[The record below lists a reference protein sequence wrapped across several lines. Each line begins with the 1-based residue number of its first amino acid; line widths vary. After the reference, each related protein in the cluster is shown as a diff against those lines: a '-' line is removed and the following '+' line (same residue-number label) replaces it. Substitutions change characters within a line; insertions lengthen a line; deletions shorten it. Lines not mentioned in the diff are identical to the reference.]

1 MPSCEED
8 AIWQPCL
15 GRDRDNRV
23 KRTELMKNPQSTET
37 DESLDQKMRRWESP
51 WGSTTAAGCDWL
63 TPLLHTRQNK
73 AQGIPCATV
82 SSQAPIWWWILV
94 EDRRTY
100 FEILATMD
108 INSDHAIHT
117 FTVNARF
124 QTQKQTRNRNT

>member
-23 KRTELMKNPQSTET
+23 KRTELMKI
-37 DESLDQKMRRWESP
+37 RRARRRMNHLIRRCGDGKVRGAQQRQP
-51 WGSTTAAGCDWL
+51 VVIGSHLCYTI
-63 TPLLHTRQNK
+63 RQNK

-82 SSQAPIWWWILV
+82 SSQAPIWWWIFV